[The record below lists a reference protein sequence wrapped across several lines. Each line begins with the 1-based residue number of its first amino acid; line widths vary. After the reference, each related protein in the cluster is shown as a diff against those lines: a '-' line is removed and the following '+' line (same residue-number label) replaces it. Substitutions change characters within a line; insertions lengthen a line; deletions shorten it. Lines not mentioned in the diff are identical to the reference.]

1 MTWYLALAGSAVF
14 LTFSFAFLFRSSIVT
29 SLSGKVFFKNS
40 IVDVYQSY
48 FKLIFDMAHAAA
60 TAAVNAK
67 AAAALVKVLRQKNNE
82 NTAKFFAAGM
92 AGIILISWIL
102 HWTGVAFKHHE
113 VKVGQEVGILK
124 SPVAISRYH
133 HSHCLNKHPLIA

>member
-1 MTWYLALAGSAVF
+1 
-14 LTFSFAFLFRSSIVT
+14 
-29 SLSGKVFFKNS
+29 
-40 IVDVYQSY
+40 
-48 FKLIFDMAHAAA
+48 MAHAAA

-82 NTAKFFAAGM
+82 NTAKFFAAGI

-102 HWTGVAFKHHE
+102 HWTRVAFKHHE
-113 VKVGQEVGILK
+113 VKVGQEVGVLK

-133 HSHCLNKHPLIA
+133 HSHCLDKHPLIA